1 MKDNY
6 QFKSKM
12 LVLVGGL
19 ASILLASCGTY
30 QAATYDDDGIY
41 SSDKPVLV
49 SNETV
54 VVKDNANAKYY
65 EEYFGKTVT
74 DYGEIVDDE
83 VFTDVDSY
91 SSQTVV
97 EQDTEVAT
105 ESYSAWEDA
114 DDNIT
119 INVYNSSP
127 YYYSY
132 WRPYNYWNS
141 YHYNSWYYCP
151 PSWGWSYNYYGYYG
165 NPYNSYGYYGNSYYN
180 NYGYPYYG
188 YRNVNY
194 AHGRRR
200 GYASNSYY
208 GRNANRR
215 GVNLRG
221 SRRSSAIVAPR
232 STPRVRP
239 RSITPRSTPKVRP
252 RSTTPRSTPRVRPR
266 STTPRSTPRAT
277 PRSTPRST
285 PRYTPR
291 STPRSTPRAT
301 PRSTPRSTPRA
312 APRSTSRSTPR
323 SSSSRRTR

>member
-6 QFKSKM
+6 QFKGKM
-12 LVLVGGL
+12 LVLVGGF

-41 SSDKPVLV
+41 NSNKPVIA

-54 VVKDNANAKYY
+54 VVKDNANSKYY

-74 DYGEIVDDE
+74 DYGDIVDDE
-83 VFTDVDSY
+83 VFTDVDNY

-97 EQDTEVAT
+97 EQETEVAT

-114 DDNIT
+114 GDNVT

-127 YYYSY
+127 YYNSY

-141 YHYNSWYYCP
+141 YHYSSWYYCP
-151 PSWGWSYNYYGYYG
+151 PSWGWSNNFYGYYG
-165 NPYNSYGYYGNSYYN
+165 NPYNHYGYYGNPYYYN
-180 NYGYPYYG
+180 NYGYPYNG
-188 YRNVNY
+188 YRNTSY

-215 GVNLRG
+215 GVNLRN
-221 SRRSSAIVAPR
+221 SRSRTPRTTPRVIPRSIPR
-232 STPRVRP
+232 STPRSAP
-239 RSITPRSTPKVRP
+239 RT
-252 RSTTPRSTPRVRPR
+252 
-266 STTPRSTPRAT
+266 A

-285 PRYTPR
+285 PRSAPRTAPR
-291 STPRSTPRAT
+291 STPRSTPRSAPRT
-301 PRSTPRSTPRA
+301 APRSTPRSTPRSA
-312 APRSTSRSTPR
+312 PRTAPRSTPRSTPRSAPR
-323 SSSSRRTR
+323 SSSSRRGRI